1 MTTANPTFN
10 PAPSTTAPGP
20 QPPVAAGVAAI
31 AAGLLILASTA
42 SAGSTAV
49 GEPGANGTRFAA
61 SNVCLLMAYGVMLLA
76 IAGISRYQRDEAGLL
91 GRTGAGAAAAGTLLA
106 FGATW
111 ANLFVSPWL
120 VDVAPTAAAGQEAT
134 GSLRL
139 GFLLTY
145 GIFAAGW
152 ALLAIA
158 SIRAGVLSRFTSVLL
173 LPLSILSFF
182 PSRIDPENT
191 VKLPTELHHPV
202 PLAVIIAIIGVQI
215 LRRRPSEPSP
225 RDLQQP

>member
-1 MTTANPTFN
+1 MTAVNPTVTTS
-10 PAPSTTAPGP
+10 PSTTASGP
-20 QPPVAAGVAAI
+20 QPAPVTAGVAAI
-31 AAGLLILASTA
+31 AAGLLIIASTA

-61 SNVCLLMAYGVMLLA
+61 SNLCLLLAYGVMLLA
-76 IAGISRYQRDEAGLL
+76 IAGISRYQRHEAGLL
-91 GRTGAGAAAAGTLLA
+91 GRAGSTAAAAGTLLA

-120 VDVAPTAAAGQEAT
+120 VDVAPTAAGQEAS
-134 GSLRL
+134 GALRL

-158 SIRAGVLSRFTSVLL
+158 STRAGVLSRFTSVLL
-173 LPLSILSFF
+173 VPLSILSFF
-182 PSRIDPENT
+182 PSRVDAENT

-215 LRRRPSEPSP
+215 LRRWRSGQST
-225 RDLQQP
+225 RNIQQP